1 MALRNPCFKDQIGL
15 IWGKKKRNGKEKEKR
30 RGRERGDQ
38 AKIKRYGT
46 LDFVWKLNSSMETTL
61 SRDFVWI
68 TWNLRLDMVN
78 ILSLNLGFDRIAFSP
93 WIS

>member
-46 LDFVWKLNSSMETTL
+46 LDFVWKLL
-61 SRDFVWI
+61 
-68 TWNLRLDMVN
+68 
-78 ILSLNLGFDRIAFSP
+78 
-93 WIS
+93 